1 MNKMEALIQIRIN
14 HDLLTHKL
22 VALRRIQEDLHS
34 TIDTAFETHIE
45 IERWLAIHE
54 KAKE

>member
-1 MNKMEALIQIRIN
+1 MIKSEALAQLRIN

-34 TIDTAFETHIE
+34 TIDTAFETHVE
-45 IERWLAIHE
+45 IERWLSIHE
-54 KAKE
+54 TSKE